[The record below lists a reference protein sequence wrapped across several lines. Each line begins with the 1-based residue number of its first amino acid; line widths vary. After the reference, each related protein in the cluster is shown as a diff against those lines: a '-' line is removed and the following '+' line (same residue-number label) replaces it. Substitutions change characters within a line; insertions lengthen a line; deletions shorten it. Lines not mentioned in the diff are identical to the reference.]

1 MGKNI
6 KYLRLWFDGD
16 LLTKIKKI
24 MFVTDNSID
33 NISKM
38 HTNGFTGSHI
48 KKV

>member
-1 MGKNI
+1 MEL
-6 KYLRLWFDGD
+6 YLQ
-16 LLTKIKKI
+16 KKEI
-24 MFVTDNSID
+24 MFFTDNSID